1 MRRGHNQTER
11 RERARYLNI
20 VYFVESARSHTIRIN
35 LTYARW
41 AIGAFAVLVLWS
53 FGSIFWIANLEYQV
67 AKTRLRLET
76 ALATIFDNQIKNE
89 KVFEEAY
96 PNEATKAYYSELAQ
110 LPSNNPISDTLASPD
125 AQEKS
130 PQNTITIKT
139 PSAGT
144 SRVNDTIKSV
154 TSATPVLTEKN
165 KEQVHAGSIG
175 PSDLKTADN
184 GNTEFT
190 SAAEVTANSPSFD
203 ITGAKLSKTDN
214 RILLNFSMRNKNIH
228 RGEGFIWAVAR
239 LAHEN
244 GETRFVG
251 SPEYTKLD
259 AKTGGLA
266 SARSGYKFSIL
277 KFKNK
282 ELDFKTPASTQ
293 WKLTKLTVFYTDLQ
307 GRNEQKIDIPVEKLA
322 VTNHSTMLPT
332 DITF

>member
-11 RERARYLNI
+11 HERTRYLNI

-41 AIGAFAVLVLWS
+41 AIGALAVIVLWS

-110 LPSNNPISDTLASPD
+110 LPSNNPISDTPTSPD
-125 AQEKS
+125 AQVKS
-130 PQNTITIKT
+130 PQNAINTKT
-139 PSAGT
+139 PSAET
-144 SRVNDTIKSV
+144 LRVHDDTKNA
-154 TSATPVLTEKN
+154 TSATPVLPEKN
-165 KEQVHAGSIG
+165 KPLANDGSTS
-175 PSDLKTADN
+175 PSDLKTLD
-184 GNTEFT
+184 GVST
-190 SAAEVTANSPSFD
+190 SPTYAAEATANSPSFD
-203 ITGAKLSKTDN
+203 ITGAKLSKTDS

-259 AKTGGLA
+259 TKTGNLTSG
-266 SARSGYKFSIL
+266 RSGYKFSIL

-282 ELDFKTPASTQ
+282 ELDFKTPSSTQ

-307 GRNEQKIDIPVEKLA
+307 GKNEQKIDIPVEKLA
-322 VTNHSTMLPT
+322 VTNHSTMPPT